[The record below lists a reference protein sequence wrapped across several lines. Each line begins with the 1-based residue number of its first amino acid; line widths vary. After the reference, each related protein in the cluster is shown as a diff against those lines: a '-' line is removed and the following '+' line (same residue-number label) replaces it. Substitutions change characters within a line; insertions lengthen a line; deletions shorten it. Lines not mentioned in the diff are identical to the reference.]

1 VDLAQI
7 FIEVQWLLSVGLV
20 DGAKISLANFQ
31 KLFLYR
37 QAPQIQTSECVVG
50 GVDDYIDEKSDLSS
64 NGGDSDEYMD
74 EDSDDDSKEDS
85 DYASEVS
92 DEGSEADDSGN
103 GTGGGPVDGMQV
115 DKGALSIPL

>member
-20 DGAKISLANFQ
+20 DSAKIQLANFQ
-31 KLFLYR
+31 KLFLYG

-50 GVDDYIDEKSDLSS
+50 GVDDYVDEESDLSS

-74 EDSDDDSKEDS
+74 EDSDDDS

-92 DEGSEADDSGN
+92 HEGSEEGSEADDSGN